1 MQHIPSIDDFLT
13 RDSVHLADTTLN
25 PCPICG
31 HKHPVPFEAIRI
43 GRGAIQEVPELAR
56 SILGRTPRRPI
67 LIYDRAIE
75 AIIQAQVIEPLR
87 KAGLPVEPF
96 PMQGEPGHLLELG
109 PHQWQSGGGRYRV
122 ERGFTDR
129 GWLGRDQRPDQMD
142 RNSPE

>member
-13 RDSVHLADTTLN
+13 RDSVYLADTTLN

-31 HKHPVPFEAIRI
+31 RKHPVPFEAIRM
-43 GRGAIQEVPELAR
+43 GRGAIQEIPELAR
-56 SILGRTPRRPI
+56 SILGRTPRRPV

-96 PMQGEPGHLLELG
+96 PMQGEPGHLL
-109 PHQWQSGGGRYRV
+109 
-122 ERGFTDR
+122 T
-129 GWLGRDQRPDQMD
+129 
-142 RNSPE
+142 